1 MSQFFGNF
9 FSFFWD
15 YKALQDLNSLLS
27 QFGKIIYV
35 ARALKIET
43 HSL

>member
-9 FSFFWD
+9 SNILWD
-15 YKALQDLNSLLS
+15 YKALQDLNFLLR
-27 QFGKIIYV
+27 QFGKTAYV
-35 ARALKIET
+35 AGVLKIGI